1 MKRARFPRFPSL
13 LLLLMALLFWLSS
26 NAQAQSG
33 GGYDLSWSTID
44 GGGATFSSGG
54 SYSLGGTIG
63 QADAEAMLSG
73 GSYTLSGGFWGSG
86 LIPYGLYL
94 PLVLRNP

>member
-13 LLLLMALLFWLSS
+13 LLTALLFWLSS

-54 SYSLGGTIG
+54 SYSLGGIG

>member
-44 GGGATFSSGG
+44 AAAPPSAAVVPTPWAAQSARQMPKQCSQAAVIRYPAASGAV
-54 SYSLGGTIG
+54 
-63 QADAEAMLSG
+63 A
-73 GSYTLSGGFWGSG
+73 
-86 LIPYGLYL
+86 
-94 PLVLRNP
+94 